1 MAYIFHPLLGDEL
14 YGGNMSLV
22 NRQAL
27 HSHKISFVH
36 PISKQL
42 MVFESTLPKD
52 LAFLL

>member
-1 MAYIFHPLLGDEL
+1 MAYISHPLLGDEL
-14 YGGNMSLV
+14 YSGNISLI

-36 PISKQL
+36 PISKRP